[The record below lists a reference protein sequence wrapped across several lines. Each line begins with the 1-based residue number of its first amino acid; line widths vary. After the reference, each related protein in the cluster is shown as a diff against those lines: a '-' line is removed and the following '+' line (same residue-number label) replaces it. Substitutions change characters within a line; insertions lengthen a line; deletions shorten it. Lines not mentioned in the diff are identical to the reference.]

1 MAIIDDILKFAWLQK
16 EVPLPT
22 QEELLSFSNNW
33 SIIWRPDF
41 TKQLQIPVPTVADI
55 PNFNTNT
62 QFSGNMPQASI
73 SNNNIPLSNSW
84 NYVNPFSQA
93 NITPYQSQAPLFQE
107 QQPSLLDRGLNT
119 AWNFLWW
126 VAWALSPWIGSAF
139 NAYEWINNFYDTFNS
154 PNNISWSEADLVRKQ
169 RLDSSST
176 MLGKWFSAIQ
186 NLFPVTQQDL
196 AWEIKRADDIYRQ
209 WWNTEWSNFLSWIK
223 SRLDEKSQYSNLD
236 PTSRLK
242 WLYSK
247 DIWNI
252 LPTEWEKQNIQE
264 KTTSFLDKITP
275 TIWKDRM
282 LWILNSDKN
291 DKSLILN
298 EMNRK
303 WWIQWFISPSATST
317 INATQ
322 AAKAIEDFASDL
334 VPYKQNLDYAYD
346 SAIKEWRKNEAD
358 MIQQQQQNILL
369 VAWKVW
375 EWIKW
380 RTDYKNKN
388 PEVWDYWAEKAYND
402 YLKLQW
408 YKWWL
413 QSYMLEWMVDEFWS
427 KITKEDANTLY
438 NRATWKD
445 ITNRIDN
452 VNKKSL
458 LWDINVLTSYVA
470 DPIERALTRVWTAW
484 SIAWELTDMS
494 WRPLL
499 PSKRWLISSTSA
511 ADLSSIYWVDYS
523 STQEDTR
530 DTAAYA
536 LNRFSDKAPAALWN
550 LLIFFLTEW
559 AWSVNALK
567 NLKYV
572 DDVANVAPLLTRS
585 DKLLKS
591 AEFIVKW
598 IGKEVIQ
605 SSLVDKYD
613 PTFDN
618 SSNMT
623 LNLLWSLWSLWLEA
637 QALSRQ
643 FWLLNSETLKRS
655 INNKIEWNWIAN
667 KIVND
672 NVSEWEARNAWD
684 SLPEKEKLS
693 ITLTDEW
700 AANIA
705 NLWKSV
711 DKEKSNIINDL
722 NNKIKL
728 APDNEKWILEA
739 QLNNLLKEEKKW
751 FVNQAL
757 TNVFLAKKWFTRDDA
772 ITFWKLLKDID
783 NPNVLM
789 DDLITIVQRE
799 VYKWSEWS
807 NVLKWILSDVSIKW
821 KVTWDFLT
829 RTDGD
834 VIFRD
839 WWVMSSLVD
848 NTVWV
853 KPNTK
858 YSLEDMERAL
868 VRSQSD
874 KSWVSLIK
882 EIMSEEWG
890 NYKYFDKILD
900 WAQEKYIM
908 NSDWLVKLN
917 ADRLRPEDAILDQ
930 LRKESKET
938 SLEYTKFKETI
949 NNNKDSLW
957 ITDEDIKEIEE
968 SWVFDN
974 VKNIVDTFIPCK

>member
-1 MAIIDDILKFAWLQK
+1 MAIIDDILKFAWMQK
-16 EVPLPT
+16 EVPLPS

-33 SIIWRPDF
+33 SILWRPDF
-41 TKQLQIPVPTVADI
+41 TKQFEIPVPTVADI
-55 PNFNTNT
+55 PNFNVNT
-62 QFSGNMPQASI
+62 QFSGNVPQASI
-73 SNNNIPLSNSW
+73 SNNNIPLSNSS

-93 NITPYQSQAPLFQE
+93 NITPYQPQAPLFQE
-107 QQPSLLDRGLNT
+107 QQQSLLDRWLDT

-126 VAWALSPWIGSAF
+126 AFSVLSPWVS
-139 NAYEWINNFYDTFNS
+139 NAVNFWSNFYNTFNS
-154 PNNISWSEADLVRKQ
+154 PNNITWPEADLVRQQ

-176 MLGKWFSAIQ
+176 MIGKWFSAIQ

-209 WWNTEWSNFLSWIK
+209 WWTTEASNIASSLWKSIWAWAPRLSAFI
-223 SRLDEKSQYSNLD
+223 DE
-236 PTSRLK
+236 
-242 WLYSK
+242 WK
-247 DIWNI
+247 D
-252 LPTEWEKQNIQE
+252 KQEIQE

-275 TIWKDRM
+275 VLWKERM
-282 LWILNSDKN
+282 LWILNKDEQ
-291 DKSLILN
+291 DKSLFVNIWN
-298 EMNRK
+298 QK
-303 WWIQWFISPSATST
+303 WWIQWFISPSATAT

-334 VPYKQNLDYAYD
+334 VPYKHNLDYAYD
-346 SAIKEWRKNEAD
+346 SAIKEWRREDAD
-358 MIQQQQQNILL
+358 RIKQQQWNLIS
-369 VAWKVW
+369 VMEKVW

-388 PEVWDYWAEKAYND
+388 PEVWDYWAENAYND
-402 YLKLQW
+402 YLKSQW

-413 QSYMLEWMVDEFWS
+413 QSYMLEWITDEFWQ
-427 KITKEDANTLY
+427 KINKDWANAMI
-438 NRATWKD
+438 NFSTWKD
-445 ITNRIDN
+445 KLNLIDN
-452 VNKKSL
+452 LNKKSL
-458 LWDINVLTSYVA
+458 LWDINALTSYWV
-470 DPIERALTRVWTAW
+470 DPIARVLTRSLSAW
-484 SIAWELTDMS
+484 SSAWKPMDALSVLSPWIDAFLR
-494 WRPLL
+494 RP
-499 PSKRWLISSTSA
+499 WLISSTA
-511 ADLSSIYWVDYS
+511 WADLSSMYWVDYS
-523 STQEDTR
+523 SKQEDTI

-536 LNRFSDKAPAALWN
+536 LNRFSDKAPEALAW
-550 LLIFFLTEW
+550 LLTFFVTEW

-591 AEFIVKW
+591 AEFVVKW
-598 IGKEVIQ
+598 IWKETIQ
-605 SSLVDKYD
+605 NAIIDRLD

-637 QALSRQ
+637 WALSRQ

-667 KIVND
+667 KIVNE
-672 NVSEWEARNAWD
+672 NISEDEARNAWNN
-684 SLPEKEKLS
+684 LPEKEKLS

-722 NNKIKL
+722 NNKIRI

-751 FVNQAL
+751 FVNQEL
-757 TNVFLAKKWFTRDDA
+757 TNIFLSKRWFTRDDA

-807 NVLKWILSDVSIKW
+807 NILKWILSDVSTKW

-829 RTDGD
+829 RTDWD

-839 WWVMSSLVD
+839 WWVVSSLVD
-848 NTVWV
+848 NTIWV

-868 VRSQSD
+868 VRSQSNN
-874 KSWVSLIK
+874 SWVSVVK
-882 EIMSEEWG
+882 EIMSKEWD
-890 NYKYFDKILD
+890 NYKYFDKVLD
-900 WAQEKYIM
+900 WKEEKYIM

-930 LRKESKET
+930 LRKESKEA

-949 NNNKDSLW
+949 NNNKDALW